1 MKTLYK
7 LAIAILLLA
16 VFLAPTQ
23 SALAKG
29 LAEDKFVFGGTYVL
43 KSGETLE
50 GALIV
55 FGGAAVVETDA
66 TVDGD
71 VALVGGTLDLDGTV
85 TGNVAVVG
93 GVLRVSGTINNN
105 IVLVGGTANLTST
118 ALVEGDVT
126 TAGGTLNRAEGA
138 VIEGQVE
145 NSASPG
151 LSLLPSLAPT
161 SPISPISPMM
171 PFAPHGSDSGSFFEG
186 GFGIIGAVFAVL
198 SQSFLLALLAA
209 LVALFMPNHTR
220 RVANAI
226 VEQPLTA
233 GGVGCLTLIISLVA
247 VFLLVALSF
256 TIILLPVT
264 ISLMGFGSLALAAA
278 LLLGTIALGVETGN
292 RLARAFKSEWPM
304 PLAAFVGTLL
314 LALVVNAIST
324 ILACFGW
331 WAPFAVI
338 LVAIGGVVMTRFG
351 SQAAQPPIAPVSA
364 PILPPP
370 PPEAPEAPAPVEP
383 PAPAETPTAQAE
395 PPVPTEPAEPPKPK
409 GRKSSGTPNE

>member
-7 LAIAILLLA
+7 ISIAVLLLA
-16 VFLAPTQ
+16 LFLAPTQ

-29 LAEDKFVFGGTYVL
+29 LAEDKVVFGGTYVL
-43 KSGETLE
+43 KSGDTLR

-105 IVLVGGTANLTST
+105 MVLVGGTANLTST

-126 TAGGTLNRAEGA
+126 TAGGTLNQAEGA

-151 LSLLPSLAPT
+151 LSLLPSLAP
-161 SPISPISPMM
+161 ISPIAPIM
-171 PFAPHGSDSGSFFEG
+171 PFTPQGSDSGSFFEG
-186 GFGIIGAVFAVL
+186 GFGILGAVFAVL

-233 GGVGCLTLIISLVA
+233 GGVGCLTLIISVVV

-278 LLLGTIALGVETGN
+278 LLLGTIALGLETGN

-351 SQAAQPPIAPVSA
+351 SQAAQPPVAPVSA
-364 PILPPP
+364 PVLPPP
-370 PPEAPEAPAPVEP
+370 PPPAAPEAPAPVEP
-383 PAPAETPTAQAE
+383 PAPAETAEAPAPTQAAE
-395 PPVPTEPAEPPKPK
+395 PAVPAEPPKPK
-409 GRKSSGTPNE
+409 GRKSSGTSK